1 MKFFL
6 VLLGV
11 VVLFATAVPAVAG
24 PGDPRL
30 VNGILEWPRA
40 VSNEPFVVVR
50 GDDGVLYYVAIGAAR
65 HDASLAAGGR
75 VVVLGLEGR
84 TAHEINAL
92 GIGAGE
98 SVEAALANLQGARPS
113 PAVAATTPAP
123 TATAPAAPSPNG
135 GAAAIAAPSA
145 KPAPPAP
152 PAAAAPAP
160 NGKSAVAPTSPA
172 STSPAAAVTPSAPTP
187 SAPLVTAPAPTS
199 PAVTA
204 PAPTSPAV
212 TAPAPTSPAPA
223 VTPPPTGV
231 GAPLIIS
238 TPTPSPV
245 RSAAASPPPARRSTV
260 EVTAPAVPAS
270 STDERRWTEISGVV
284 ESLVGRTLILR
295 SDEGRV
301 AVDLS
306 ALSQNIDRAI
316 TPGAQVRVYG
326 VPVEVRFKAMGFFDP
341 GTRP

>member
-1 MKFFL
+1 MKFLL
-6 VLLGV
+6 VLLSV
-11 VVLFATAVPAVAG
+11 VVLLATAVPAVAG

-40 VSNEPFVVVR
+40 VSNEPFIVVR
-50 GDDGVLYYVAIGAAR
+50 GDDGVLYYVAVGAAR
-65 HDASLAAGGR
+65 HDASLTAGGR
-75 VVVLGLEGR
+75 VAVLGLEGR
-84 TAHEINAL
+84 SAHEINAL

-98 SVEAALANLQGARPS
+98 SVEAALGNLQGARPS
-113 PAVAATTPAP
+113 PTVAAPPPPVASTPPAS
-123 TATAPAAPSPNG
+123 AAAAPAAPSPNG
-135 GAAAIAAPSA
+135 AAAAIAAPAA
-145 KPAPPAP
+145 KPLAPTP
-152 PAAAAPAP
+152 PAASAPAP

-172 STSPAAAVTPSAPTP
+172 ATASAPAVTPSAPTP
-187 SAPLVTAPAPTS
+187 SAPLVTAPAP
-199 PAVTA
+199 PA
-204 PAPTSPAV
+204 S
-212 TAPAPTSPAPA
+212 TSPAPA
-223 VTPPPTGV
+223 VTPPPVG

-245 RSAAASPPPARRSTV
+245 RSAAVSPPPARRSTV
-260 EVTAPAVPAS
+260 EVTTPAAVPAS

-306 ALSQNIDRAI
+306 SLSQNLDRTI
-316 TPGAQVRVYG
+316 TPGAHVRVYG
-326 VPVEVRFKAMGFFDP
+326 MPVEIRFKAMGFFDP